1 MVAPS
6 KWDRAILSPP
16 GRQFFA
22 FLPPIAHHERGIFR
36 RRAIMEKISPGR
48 ELDAFDVKILRALQ
62 ENGRLSSQELAARV
76 GLSLSP
82 CWRRVRSL
90 EARGIIE
97 RYVALVDARRVGA
110 SVNVWVQVSLEKHV
124 AGIVQ
129 AFERAMLDL
138 PEVLECY
145 SMTGEADYLLRV
157 VVGSVEEYERFLWRK
172 LFALK
177 GVTHVN
183 SKFALKQIKYDTALP
198 LGET

>member
-1 MVAPS
+1 MH
-6 KWDRAILSPP
+6 RE
-16 GRQFFA
+16 FFTGTA
-22 FLPPIAHHERGIFR
+22 R
-36 RRAIMEKISPGR
+36 MEKLSQR
-48 ELDAFDVKILRALQ
+48 EALDAFDLKILRALQ

-82 CWRRVRSL
+82 CWRRVRRL
-90 EARGIIE
+90 EARGVIE
-97 RYVALVDARRVGA
+97 RYVALINARSVGA

-129 AFERAMLDL
+129 AFETRMLAL

-157 VVGSVEEYERFLWRK
+157 VVGSVDEYERFLWRK
-172 LFALK
+172 LFGLK

-183 SKFALKQIKYDTALP
+183 SKFALKQIKFDTALP
-198 LGET
+198 LGDA